1 MINVDVELFPK
12 QIDFIQSKQRSVLL
26 QSGIGFGKSFVGALW
41 IVLTALRYPKVK
53 GMIVARDYGQLKTAS
68 LVELKK
74 VFALLE
80 LREGEHYEWNKSNN
94 DIMFFN
100 DTEIYCRGANNYDS
114 AFRGGNISFIWADE
128 ADFYKAEAWRT
139 LKGRLRVAPELLR
152 VTSSPCGY
160 NHIWEEFFQNRSETR
175 KVIEATTY
183 DNPTL
188 SSEYVEDLKGT
199 YSPRLFEQEV
209 LGKRLMINVGAV
221 YQEFNRAT
229 HVKPCRDILSRKD
242 EIFFFT
248 DYNIAHYCGC
258 YMIKKDGV
266 VYVLGEEHLE
276 YKGTRE
282 MAQVVLSKFTDNNKI
297 VVGDSTGNN
306 KRDVAIDKTNYVIF
320 QENGLMTKKF
330 NNPPVQSRII
340 NVNSRLHHGLV
351 IIDPSC
357 KNLIRDLELVAW
369 KENGSDIDKADIT
382 LSHASDAFS
391 YGVWYY
397 LPLKK
402 QTRTKVT
409 SYTR

>member
-1 MINVDVELFPK
+1 MAEIDVELFPK
-12 QIDFIQSKQRSVLL
+12 QIDFVQSTERSVLL

-41 IVLTALRYPKVK
+41 LVLTALKYPGVK
-53 GMIVARDYGQLKTAS
+53 GMIVARDFGQLKTAS

-74 VFALLE
+74 VFTMLGLK
-80 LREGEHYEWNKSNN
+80 EGEHYTWNRSNQ
-94 DIMFFN
+94 DITFYN
-100 DTEIYCRGANNYDS
+100 DTVIYCRGANNYDS

-128 ADFYKAEAWRT
+128 ADFYKPEAWRT

-160 NHIWEEFFQNRSETR
+160 NHIWDEFFQNASDTK

-188 SSEYVEDLKGT
+188 SEEYIQDLKGT

-209 LGKRLMINVGAV
+209 LGKRLQINVGAV
-221 YQEFNRAT
+221 YQEFDRNL
-229 HVKPCRDILSRKD
+229 HVKNCKDALEEGD

-258 YMIKKDGV
+258 YMIKKEGV
-266 VYVLGEEHLE
+266 VYVLAEEHLE

-282 MAQVVLSKFTDNNKI
+282 MAQVVLSKFTNHNK
-297 VVGDSTGNN
+297 VVLGDSTGNN
-306 KRDVAIDKTNYVIF
+306 ARGVAVEKTNYAIF
-320 QENGLMTKKF
+320 QENGLMTKRF
-330 NNPPVQSRII
+330 RNPPVQSRII
-340 NVNSRLHHGLV
+340 NVNSRIHHGLV
-351 IIDPSC
+351 VIDPSC

-391 YGVWYY
+391 YGLWYY
-397 LPLKK
+397 LPLKTQAK
-402 QTRTKVT
+402 AKVT